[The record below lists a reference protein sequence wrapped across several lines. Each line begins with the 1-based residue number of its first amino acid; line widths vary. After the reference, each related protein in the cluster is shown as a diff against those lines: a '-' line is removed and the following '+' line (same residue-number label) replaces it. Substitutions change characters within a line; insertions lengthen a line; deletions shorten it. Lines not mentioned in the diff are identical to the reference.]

1 MIDYLGVLLA
11 ALVSLISGGLF
22 FFLRDRAWSE
32 SCLTIGATEQRSGFH
47 RWQHRMNQRLSTLG
61 IRFGV
66 LLLGTGVFLVAAA
79 VLLAMLTL
87 FPTHYLAATGAATGV
102 VILAVIVMKD
112 GLAFQQ
118 NRFEQQL
125 YEAMELM
132 SASLM
137 VGVPITDG
145 LRTVAHSSKGAF
157 RLEMQRVLHRLDGGL
172 SADQSFSLLNQRY
185 PNEGV
190 RAFTAAVD
198 SSWNTGGD
206 PLTLIRSVRN
216 LLKRRLDTRAEIR
229 TGLSSLL
236 SASVFIGLFPYLLIL
251 VFQWKDPTWLTLIV
265 EHPKGPTL
273 VVLAVLT
280 QLLGF
285 FWLRYLAR
293 QSL

>member
-22 FFLRDRAWSE
+22 FFLRDRVWAE
-32 SCLTIGATEQRSGFH
+32 SYLEIRATEQRSGFK
-47 RWQHRMNQRLSTLG
+47 RWQQRMNQRLSTLG
-61 IRFGV
+61 IRFGII
-66 LLLGTGVFLVAAA
+66 LLCGGIALVAAA
-79 VLLAMLTL
+79 VFLAVLTL
-87 FPTHYLAATGAATGV
+87 FPERYLTATGSATGV
-102 VILAVIVMKD
+102 IILAVIVTKD

-132 SASLM
+132 AASLM
-137 VGVPITDG
+137 VGVPITDS
-145 LRTVAHSSKGAF
+145 LRTVAQSSKGAF

-190 RAFTAAVD
+190 RAFTAAVE

-216 LLKRRLDTRAEIR
+216 LLKRRLDTRADVR
-229 TGLSSLL
+229 AGLSSML
-236 SASVFIGLFPYLLIL
+236 AAAVFIGLFPYVLIA
-251 VFQWKDPTWLTLIV
+251 VFQWKDPTWLTLLA
-265 EHPKGPTL
+265 EHPKGPAL

-293 QSL
+293 QST